1 MGIRR
6 TARECV
12 LQILFQT
19 EFQNKNKGDA
29 PELNVDVEKKMVS
42 QVKVFAN
49 QLLEGVLAHQQ
60 KIDDI
65 IERYAKNWS
74 KDRMAIVDR
83 NILRFSIYEL
93 LYLPEIPSNVTIN
106 EVTINEAIEIAK
118 NYGNENSGAFING
131 ILDRIQGDFQKT
143 NAKKVRESA

>member
-29 PELNVDVEKKMVS
+29 PRLNVDVEKKMVS

-49 QLLEGVLAHQQ
+49 QLLEGVFAHQQ

-106 EVTINEAIEIAK
+106 EAIEIAK

-131 ILDRIQGDFQKT
+131 ILDRIQSDFQKK
-143 NAKKVRESA
+143 NVKKVRESA